1 MRKYRP
7 ESTFELVLGLF
18 CAALGTEL
26 VIASIF
32 NELSRLFWMGYKLTR
47 TSRVSLFIA
56 MSRNIS
62 STECPEAQNWRT
74 LYCPATSS
82 FPIKSL
88 DFFEDVLL
96 TDECTNFSGTCRITC
111 TEKTSPSSCISECV
125 RSRKNT
131 LRYLS

>member
-62 STECPEAQNWRT
+62 STECPEAQN
-74 LYCPATSS
+74 
-82 FPIKSL
+82 
-88 DFFEDVLL
+88 
-96 TDECTNFSGTCRITC
+96 
-111 TEKTSPSSCISECV
+111 
-125 RSRKNT
+125 
-131 LRYLS
+131 